1 LPNINWRARCD
12 HPLYVG
18 EFDTVLLNDFGAAHL
33 LLLDVGVMFTIPA
46 DIGRATW
53 GRLCR
58 GDLISV
64 RWNIPGTSPLPVA
77 LSVDALDGRTS
88 IASNRIAHSE
98 ICETRDR
105 RLSQP
110 RSRPGWK
117 QYGIAG
123 SGSSNSKFL
132 SY

>member
-1 LPNINWRARCD
+1 MPNINWRARCD

-18 EFDTVLLNDFGAAHL
+18 EFETVLLNTVGTAHL
-33 LLLDVGVMFTIPA
+33 LLVDAGVMFAIPE

-53 GRLCR
+53 GRLSR

-123 SGSSNSKFL
+123 SGLSNSKFL